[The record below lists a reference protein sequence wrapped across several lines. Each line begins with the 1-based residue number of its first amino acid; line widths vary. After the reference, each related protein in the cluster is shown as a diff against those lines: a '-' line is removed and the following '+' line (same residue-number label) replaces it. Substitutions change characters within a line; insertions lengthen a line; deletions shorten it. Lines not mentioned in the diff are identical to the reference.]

1 MYFLTRELIS
11 QPQNPQILKI
21 QKLSKNQV
29 QKVDVLCYV
38 VFISLVGINAVW
50 IVWPIT
56 RHKLSCLDFHFFET
70 DLGFSFFLKRTLDFE
85 KLFFY
90 ITNQQCIQNVQL
102 DIHLHLLKVFQL
114 THATVNSTVDPV
126 SINHIVDTDSE
137 NLFLSRFSNAWCLK
151 CEWLLWVSLR
161 VHFGRRHSPNVFCH
175 WCNWYCLCR
184 LLCSIVTKNV
194 VMAINISAC
203 FGFVVFVQR
212 HFKQC
217 FWYIVC
223 LHVLIM
229 SWTL

>member
-126 SINHIVDTDSE
+126 SSNHIVDTDSE
-137 NLFLSRFSNAWCLK
+137 NLFCLDFRMLDVWSVNDCFEFHYVCILVEGIPQMFSA
-151 CEWLLWVSLR
+151 
-161 VHFGRRHSPNVFCH
+161 
-175 WCNWYCLCR
+175 
-184 LLCSIVTKNV
+184 IDVTD
-194 VMAINISAC
+194 
-203 FGFVVFVQR
+203 
-212 HFKQC
+212 
-217 FWYIVC
+217 IVC
-223 LHVLIM
+223 VDCCVPSSLKT
-229 SWTL
+229 WWWR